1 MSLLVELSPKLLL
14 EFKDGEKSCDISC
27 DLRTKNLYKLMKNYN
42 CDFKLLTALGGNF
55 GEEIYN
61 YFMKNS
67 VKVERIDIRDDT
79 GVIGIIRDG
88 KITLSGES
96 SSQVFT
102 FDDIRSI
109 KSKYITSI
117 YNENDIILPIFE
129 SEMEFASEFI
139 KKANEYYKNIIIF
152 GPKAHLY
159 IKFNP
164 TIAILTKKEVVDLC
178 PFKITSNYE
187 FVNFSYSLVEDFK
200 TRVIIIDD
208 DSLYFYKTG
217 ICYLIENIKTDFTK
231 TLFATVFS
239 SQNNMDNDAII
250 QFVAAANIMPSDSKI
265 GDIIERSNKIKVGV
279 YRRWGNSAFC
289 T

>member
-42 CDFKLLTALGGNF
+42 CDFKLMTALGGNF

>member
-79 GVIGIIRDG
+79 GVIGIIIDG

-129 SEMEFASEFI
+129 SEMEFASELI

-231 TLFATVFS
+231 TLFATVFA

-250 QFVAAANIMPSDSKI
+250 QFVAAANIMPSDSRI

-279 YRRWGNSAFC
+279 YRR
-289 T
+289 

>member
-1 MSLLVELSPKLLL
+1 MSLLVEISPKLLL

-61 YFMKNS
+61 YFIKNS
-67 VKVERIDIRDDT
+67 VKVEKIDIRDDT

-217 ICYLIENIKTDFTK
+217 TCYLIENIKTDFTK
-231 TLFATVFS
+231 TLFATVFA

-250 QFVAAANIMPSDSKI
+250 QFVAAANIMPSDSRI

-279 YRRWGNSAFC
+279 YRR
-289 T
+289 

>member
-61 YFMKNS
+61 YFIKNS
-67 VKVERIDIRDDT
+67 VKVEKIDIRDDT

-231 TLFATVFS
+231 TLFATVFA

-250 QFVAAANIMPSDSKI
+250 QFVAAANIMPSDSRI

>member
-1 MSLLVELSPKLLL
+1 MEERFMSLLVELSPKLLL
-14 EFKDGEKSCDISC
+14 EFKDGKNSCDISC
-27 DLRTKNLYKLMKNYN
+27 ELRTGNLYKLMKSYN

-61 YFMKNS
+61 YFIKNS
-67 VKVERIDIRDDT
+67 VKVERIDVRDDS
-79 GVIGIIRDG
+79 GVMGVVRNG
-88 KITLSGES
+88 NLTLSGES
-96 SSQVFT
+96 TSQVFT
-102 FDDIRSI
+102 FDDIRTI

-117 YNENDIILPIFE
+117 YNENDIVLPIFD
-129 SEMEFASEFI
+129 SEMEFAPEFI

-187 FVNFSYSLVEDFK
+187 FVNFSYSLVEDFN

-231 TLFATVFS
+231 TLFATVFAT
-239 SQNNMDNDAII
+239 QNDMDNDSII
-250 QFVAAANIMPSDSKI
+250 QFVAAANVMPSDSRI

-279 YRRWGNSAFC
+279 YRR
-289 T
+289 

>member
-200 TRVIIIDD
+200 TRAIIIDD

-231 TLFATVFS
+231 TLFATVFA
-239 SQNNMDNDAII
+239 SQNNMDNDSII
-250 QFVAAANIMPSDSKI
+250 QFVAAANIMPSDSRI

>member
-42 CDFKLLTALGGNF
+42 CGFKLLTALGGNF

-117 YNENDIILPIFE
+117 YNENDIILPFLVFVLFLL
-129 SEMEFASEFI
+129 S
-139 KKANEYYKNIIIF
+139 KKTNKNIK
-152 GPKAHLY
+152 PAA
-159 IKFNP
+159 IK
-164 TIAILTKKEVVDLC
+164 
-178 PFKITSNYE
+178 
-187 FVNFSYSLVEDFK
+187 
-200 TRVIIIDD
+200 
-208 DSLYFYKTG
+208 
-217 ICYLIENIKTDFTK
+217 
-231 TLFATVFS
+231 
-239 SQNNMDNDAII
+239 
-250 QFVAAANIMPSDSKI
+250 
-265 GDIIERSNKIKVGV
+265 
-279 YRRWGNSAFC
+279 
-289 T
+289 

>member
-79 GVIGIIRDG
+79 GVIGIIIDG

-231 TLFATVFS
+231 TLFATVFA

-250 QFVAAANIMPSDSKI
+250 QFVAAANIMPSDSRI

-279 YRRWGNSAFC
+279 YRR
-289 T
+289 

>member
-231 TLFATVFS
+231 TLFATVFA

-250 QFVAAANIMPSDSKI
+250 QFVAAANIMPSDSRI
-265 GDIIERSNKIKVGV
+265 GDIIERSNRIKVGV

>member
-231 TLFATVFS
+231 TLFATVFA

-250 QFVAAANIMPSDSKI
+250 QFVAAANIMLSDSRI

>member
-129 SEMEFASEFI
+129 SEMEFAYEFI

-200 TRVIIIDD
+200 TRAIIIDD

-231 TLFATVFS
+231 TLFATVFA

-250 QFVAAANIMPSDSKI
+250 QFVAAANIMPSDSRI

-279 YRRWGNSAFC
+279 YRR
-289 T
+289 

>member
-61 YFMKNS
+61 YFMKNL

-231 TLFATVFS
+231 TLFATVFA
-239 SQNNMDNDAII
+239 SQNNMDNDSII
-250 QFVAAANIMPSDSKI
+250 QFVAAANVMPPDSRI

-279 YRRWGNSAFC
+279 YRR
-289 T
+289 

>member
-164 TIAILTKKEVVDLC
+164 TIAILTKKEVVELC

-231 TLFATVFS
+231 TLFATVFA

-250 QFVAAANIMPSDSKI
+250 QFVAAANIMPSDSRI

>member
-129 SEMEFASEFI
+129 SEMEFAYEFI

-200 TRVIIIDD
+200 TRAIIIDD

-231 TLFATVFS
+231 TLFATVFA

-279 YRRWGNSAFC
+279 YRR
-289 T
+289 

>member
-14 EFKDGEKSCDISC
+14 EFKDGKNSCDISC
-27 DLRTKNLYKLMKNYN
+27 ELRTGNLYKLMKSYN

-61 YFMKNS
+61 YFIKNS
-67 VKVERIDIRDDT
+67 VKVERIDVRDDS
-79 GVIGIIRDG
+79 GVMGVVRNG
-88 KITLSGES
+88 NLTLSGES
-96 SSQVFT
+96 TSQVFT
-102 FDDIRSI
+102 FDDIRLI

-117 YNENDIILPIFE
+117 YNENDIVLPIFD
-129 SEMEFASEFI
+129 SEMEFAPEFI

-152 GPKAHLY
+152 GPKAH
-159 IKFNP
+159 P
-164 TIAILTKKEVVDLC
+164 
-178 PFKITSNYE
+178 
-187 FVNFSYSLVEDFK
+187 YSLVEDFK

-231 TLFATVFS
+231 TLFATVFA

-250 QFVAAANIMPSDSKI
+250 QFVVAANIMPSDSRI

-279 YRRWGNSAFC
+279 YRR
-289 T
+289 

>member
-129 SEMEFASEFI
+129 SEMEFAYEFI

-164 TIAILTKKEVVDLC
+164 TIVILTKKEVVDLC

-200 TRVIIIDD
+200 TRAIIIDD

-231 TLFATVFS
+231 TLFATVFA

-279 YRRWGNSAFC
+279 YRR
-289 T
+289 

>member
-231 TLFATVFS
+231 TLFATVFA

-250 QFVAAANIMPSDSKI
+250 QFVAAANIMPSDSRI

>member
-27 DLRTKNLYKLMKNYN
+27 DLRTKNLYNLMKNYN

-67 VKVERIDIRDDT
+67 VKVERIYIRDDT

-231 TLFATVFS
+231 TLFATVFA

-250 QFVAAANIMPSDSKI
+250 QFVAAANIMPSDSRI

-279 YRRWGNSAFC
+279 YRR
-289 T
+289 

>member
-27 DLRTKNLYKLMKNYN
+27 DLRTKNLYRLMKNYN

-61 YFMKNS
+61 YFIKNS
-67 VKVERIDIRDDT
+67 VKVEKIDIRDDT

-231 TLFATVFS
+231 TLFATVFA

-250 QFVAAANIMPSDSKI
+250 QFVAAANIMPSDSRI

>member
-1 MSLLVELSPKLLL
+1 MYLL
-14 EFKDGEKSCDISC
+14 F
-27 DLRTKNLYKLMKNYN
+27 
-42 CDFKLLTALGGNF
+42 
-55 GEEIYN
+55 
-61 YFMKNS
+61 
-67 VKVERIDIRDDT
+67 
-79 GVIGIIRDG
+79 
-88 KITLSGES
+88 
-96 SSQVFT
+96 
-102 FDDIRSI
+102 
-109 KSKYITSI
+109 KYITSI

-231 TLFATVFS
+231 TLFATVFA

-250 QFVAAANIMPSDSKI
+250 QFVAAANIMPSDSRI

-279 YRRWGNSAFC
+279 YRR
-289 T
+289 

>member
-129 SEMEFASEFI
+129 SEMEFAYEFI

-152 GPKAHLY
+152 GPKARLY

-200 TRVIIIDD
+200 TRAIIIDD

-231 TLFATVFS
+231 TLFATVFA